1 MRLAL
6 AAAVAALTVST
17 ASAADMDVLRP
28 SISDQP
34 ATTRTID
41 WTGMQFGV
49 TGGGDLTRAD
59 GSKFGNTTQD
69 FPGAHVSLFAGYQEQ
84 LDSNFVLGLEGDVT
98 YTGGNA
104 KTLGRYDDTY
114 TLLGTDKLSS
124 DWSGSIRA
132 RVGYAFDNL
141 LLYSTAG
148 YVATRIVDKANTTV
162 ATGTFNEYFHGLTI
176 GAGADYAFTQKL
188 FGRAEYR
195 YNKFFEKQIGSKEAD
210 LSQHV
215 VSVGVGMKF

>member
-59 GSKFGNTTQD
+59 GSKFGNITQE
-69 FPGAHVSLFAGYQEQ
+69 FPGAHASLFAGYQEQ
-84 LDSNFVLGLEGDVT
+84 IDNVVLGLEGDVT
-98 YTGGNA
+98 YTGDNGKLFNVFDA
-104 KTLGRYDDTY
+104 TNTY
-114 TLLGTDKLSS
+114 IGQENLSS

-141 LLYSTAG
+141 LLYTTAG
-148 YVATRIVDKANTTV
+148 YVATRVVDKVNTTQ
-162 ATGTFNEYFHGLTI
+162 ATGTFNKYFQGLTI

-195 YNKFFEKQIGSKEAD
+195 YNKFFEKQIGTLEAD

-215 VSVGVGMKF
+215 VSVGVGVKF